1 MIEAPG
7 DAALQGL
14 ARTLLLLRDH
24 ARADVP
30 DQALAEALLR
40 TRIAVVG
47 DRPNLQVE
55 CGQHALVTAALL
67 AARWGASVHVVVPD
81 IPLLG
86 AHAPLHGDRLE
97 PALLDVLE
105 DLIPDVRGNAT
116 LPEGAVDLAI
126 LIGDTPWS
134 SRATRVL
141 RLEGDAWCGA
151 ITQGAGSRWRDYR
164 SPFGALAAA
173 GLAAGE
179 AFKTAVSHLRGS
191 ATNVRAFDD
200 LFAPTAEATVHL
212 APVGTPAPSGQL
224 DSFDCVSGGAII
236 QAALYALSRIPGADA
251 TVRVIEPELGDVTNL
266 NRYALLRRSRTAFPK
281 AVDLAD
287 MGLAGL
293 RVEPIA
299 ERYDATF
306 RQRLGAHARAVLVG
320 VDDIPSRW
328 EVQAA
333 RPQWLGVG
341 ATTHYSAMASYHV
354 QGLGCARCL
363 HPRDDPGGGP
373 IPTVSFVSH
382 WAGLWLASLLAR
394 ERIGA
399 RPPLAQQSVYFAS
412 LRPEARTARWYG
424 PVPTL
429 PDCPFKCG
437 S

>member
-1 MIEAPG
+1 
-7 DAALQGL
+7 L

-24 ARADVP
+24 VRADVP
-30 DQALAEALLR
+30 DPALAEALLK

-47 DRPNLQVE
+47 DRPNLRVE
-55 CGQHALVTAALL
+55 SGQQALVTTALL
-67 AARWGASVHVVVPD
+67 AVRWGASVHVVVPD
-81 IPLLG
+81 LPLVG

-97 PALLDVLE
+97 PALVDVLE
-105 DLIPDVRGNAT
+105 DLIPDVHGSTT
-116 LPEGAVDLAI
+116 LPDGAADLAI

-141 RLEGDAWCGA
+141 RLEADAWCGA
-151 ITQGAGSRWRDYR
+151 ITQGAGSRWQDYR

-179 AFKTAVSHLRGS
+179 AFKMAVSHLRRR
-191 ATNVRAFDD
+191 ATSVQAFDD
-200 LFAPTAEATVHL
+200 LFSSTAEAAVRL
-212 APVGTPAPSGQL
+212 APAGTPTPCGEL
-224 DSFDCVSGGAII
+224 GSFDCVSGGAII
-236 QAALYALSRIPGADA
+236 QAALYALCRIPGAGG
-251 TVRVIEPELGDVTNL
+251 TVRVIEPEVGDLTNL
-266 NRYALLRRSRTAFPK
+266 NRYSLLRRSRTTLLK
-281 AVDLAD
+281 AVDLAE

-293 RVEPIA
+293 RIEPIV
-299 ERYDATF
+299 ERYDTEF
-306 RQRLGAHARAVLVG
+306 RQKLGTHAPAVLVG

-333 RPQWLGVG
+333 SPQWLGVG
-341 ATTHYSAMASYHV
+341 ATTHYAAMASYHV
-354 QGLGCARCL
+354 QGLGCVRCL

-394 ERIGA
+394 ERIGT

-412 LRPEARTARWYG
+412 LRPEVPTARWYG